1 MLIDLLAYLGHIKC
15 WSLIIKMSFCSCNK
29 TKQIGN
35 KLETGKSIEKQWN
48 PYCMCELQKCPGVKK
63 SETGIQAINHI
74 N

>member
-1 MLIDLLAYLGHIKC
+1 
-15 WSLIIKMSFCSCNK
+15 MSFCSCNK

-63 SETGIQAINHI
+63 SETGIHI